1 MDPAPGPATPRTDAP
16 SDPHQETTLSNS
28 PHHAP
33 TPGLSPQ
40 PSHAAVSAEPTLPVI
55 DPEAT
60 TALDL
65 QSPAPPAPSPRYS
78 PFFKTKED
86 LDSLNAALDALD
98 DEWVFWPAEADLNR
112 TNRRG

>member
-1 MDPAPGPATPRTDAP
+1 
-16 SDPHQETTLSNS
+16 
-28 PHHAP
+28 
-33 TPGLSPQ
+33 
-40 PSHAAVSAEPTLPVI
+40 VSAEPTLPVI